1 MKKST
6 LAGAFL
12 LFFAIGATAQKL
24 TLQPQVGLENAFTR
38 LSINDLAA
46 FNPLSSQVSPMLGLR
61 LDYKTKL
68 GFGPYIGV
76 STSRSTI
83 AYSFSN
89 PESAIQN
96 FSAAMGNVQMQ
107 LQGGLQART
116 KPIFFK
122 KMSAAKPALIP
133 APVQTSQ
140 AYSRCAKYKSMMMA
154 RSSVPEIKKPAVN
167 KSWFVSIIPSVGLA
181 VNPFRQ
187 ASLTTEK
194 INNQPATL
202 YRAGNTSTALVTGLA
217 FEAGSNSTKR
227 FTVNVNYITGI
238 GSNRESLVTDNGV
251 KTNNTLF
258 NSKVSGWNASLG
270 IPINLDKK
278 KKMQKAA
285 PRKQCQ
291 FRQYNSRCRRVI

>member
-12 LFFAIGATAQKL
+12 LFFAIGATAQKW

-61 LDYKTKL
+61 LDYKTKQ
-68 GFGPYIGV
+68 GIGPYIGV

-89 PESAIQN
+89 PETAIQN

-122 KMSAAKPALIP
+122 KMSAARPNVTP
-133 APVQTSQ
+133 APAETSQ
-140 AYSRCAKYKSMMMA
+140 AYSRCAKYKSMLNA
-154 RSSVPEIKKPAVN
+154 RSAPEIKRPAVN
-167 KSWFVSIIPSVGLA
+167 KSWFVSINPSVGLA
-181 VNPFRQ
+181 LNPFKQ
-187 ASLTTEK
+187 ATLTTEK

-227 FTVNVNYITGI
+227 FTVNVNYIRGL
-238 GSNRESLVTDNGV
+238 GSNRENLVTDNGV
-251 KTNNTLF
+251 KTNTTLL
-258 NSKVSGWNASLG
+258 NSKVSGWNATLG

-278 KKMQKAA
+278 KKVQKEE